1 MDINGINFHL
11 FTGSDSVNLE
21 NMTAVEDDW
30 NTLFI
35 NYAAIA
41 WHEMRRAWIGDQ
53 SVASQRKPRESIIR
67 WSSSKPDLLS
77 SNEAFDGP
85 VPLSKMVGFLV
96 QVWEGDVK
104 E

>member
-67 WSSSKPDLLS
+67 HWIVISYSYSLLQIM
-77 SNEAFDGP
+77 FH
-85 VPLSKMVGFLV
+85 LMF
-96 QVWEGDVK
+96 Q
-104 E
+104 